1 MKRVNAALFVL
12 SLGLFPAAV
21 YAQATASIVGTVK
34 DASGAV
40 LPGVSV
46 EASSPALIEKTR
58 TVVTS
63 GTGQFSI
70 ENLRPGTY
78 TVTFQLTGFST
89 VKREGIEL
97 SGSFI
102 AAVNAELK
110 VGGLAETIT
119 VTSEAPIVDITSART
134 QEVISGDTVSALP
147 TSRQYGGLIALVPS
161 INVQGNDV
169 GGAQGGIFNV
179 FQVHGGRRNEGQVQ
193 VDGMS
198 AGYQGMGVSSYV
210 TEIGN
215 AQEVVFSLSGGL
227 GEANTGGPQMN
238 IIGKQGGNRFAG
250 SFFITGTGDKFQGTN
265 LTPDLQAKGLTTPQS
280 LAKAWDINPAYGGPI
295 KRDKLWFFATY
306 RYQSN
311 DQNVASMWANLN
323 AGDNSKWTY
332 LPADGKGGRPL
343 QVPID
348 DGRWK
353 NGSLRL
359 TWQAT
364 PKNKF
369 NFWTDY
375 QRICQHCI
383 EGGSSSGTTFSGTIA
398 SPEALQRVE
407 NRPNSMTQI
416 GWTSPVTTKLLLEVN
431 TQLGPYFW
439 WGGTQKNPY
448 DATTIPVNETAG
460 LIPGLN
466 YRSSDWSD
474 HTGFTNIIQGS
485 LSYVTGSHSAKFGVR
500 YMANDSTFPKNYYN
514 NAQLHYQFTNGVPNQ
529 FTMYADQASQQQQHQ
544 GMTALYAQDRWTVG
558 RLTLQGGLRFER
570 LVDHFAQQQ
579 MGPNIFLPN
588 AVVFPAQDGPL
599 DHKDLQPRMGA
610 TYDVFGNGKTAVKF
624 FLGEYVTTVNTVDE
638 WINFSP
644 AGLGHFVSS
653 TSRTWTDANHDFV
666 PNCNLLDQSDQ
677 NDPLLPGYNPA
688 KDSCG
693 PGNPFFGKPFSPL
706 TVDPAATTGWNTR
719 EHSWDLS
726 AGVSQQLAP
735 RVSVDVTY
743 NRRSWGNIAT
753 TINRA
758 LTPADFSSFTYN
770 VPKDPKLPGGG
781 GYTLTYEEIAPAKY
795 NQYDSF
801 YTLADNAGGIT
812 NHYNGV
818 DGSVNARLQQGLT
831 VQAGFSTGNVLEDDC
846 GLGAAHPDVY
856 ISSIINGG
864 SLGFGS
870 PFIGGLAQLPQTF
883 CHRESGWQTNL
894 KGLASYNVPK
904 IDVLVSGTF
913 HSLPYPGGNFPS
925 ITSQSL
931 TGTAFLLSG
940 ETSVGFARGF
950 SGAAPVQFFNIVK
963 PGTVYGDRLN
973 GLDLRFGKILKYNR
987 TKTLL
992 AVDIFNLTNS
1002 NAIDVYQQTYG
1013 PTILTTQ
1020 STYLNPLSITQAR
1033 FFKISAQFDF

>member
-1 MKRVNAALFVL
+1 VVLFSLLLIPVAAL
-12 SLGLFPAAV
+12 
-21 YAQATASIVGTVK
+21 AQATASIVGTAK

-40 LPGVSV
+40 LPGVVV

-58 TVVTS
+58 SVVTD
-63 GTGQFSI
+63 GRGQYSI

-78 TVTFQLTGFST
+78 TVTFTLTGFST
-89 VKREGIEL
+89 VKREGVEL
-97 SGSFI
+97 TGSFI
-102 AAVNAELK
+102 ATINSEMK
-110 VGGLAETIT
+110 VGGIAETIT
-119 VTSEAPIVDITSART
+119 VTSEAPVVDVTSART
-134 QEVISGDTVSALP
+134 QEVINGETVSALP

-215 AQEVVFSLSGGL
+215 AQEVVFTLAGGL

-265 LTPDLQAKGLTTPQS
+265 LTPELQAQGLTTPQS

-311 DQNVASMWANLN
+311 DQNVASMWVNLN
-323 AGDNSKWTY
+323 AGDNTKWTY
-332 LPADGKGGRPL
+332 LPADGKNGRPL

-359 TWQAT
+359 TYQAT

-383 EGGSSSGTTFSGTIA
+383 QGGSSSGQTFSGTIA

-416 GWTSPVTTKLLLEVN
+416 SWTSPVTTKLLLEVN

-439 WGGTQKNPY
+439 WGGTQKNSY
-448 DATTIPVNETAG
+448 DATTIPVQDTGG

-474 HTGFTNIIQGS
+474 HTGFTNIVQGS
-485 LSYVTGSHSAKFGVR
+485 VSYVTGSHSAKFGAR
-500 YMANDSTFPKNYYN
+500 YHANDSTFPKNFYN
-514 NAQLHYQFTNGVPNQ
+514 NAQLHYQFLNGSPTQ
-529 FTMYADQASQQQQHQ
+529 LTMYADQGSSQQQHQ
-544 GMTALYAQDRWTVG
+544 GMFSLYAQDRWTVG
-558 RLTLQGGLRFER
+558 RLSLQGGLRFER

-579 MGPNIFLPN
+579 MGPNRFLP
-588 AVVFPAQDGPL
+588 AAIVFPDQDGPL
-599 DHKDLQPRMGA
+599 DQKDLQPRFGA
-610 TYDVFGNGKTAVKF
+610 TYDVFGNGKTAVKA
-624 FLGEYVTTVNTVDE
+624 FLGEYVTTTNTVNE
-638 WINFSP
+638 WLNYSP
-644 AGLGHFVSS
+644 AGIGHFTSS
-653 TSRTWTDANHDFV
+653 TTRAWTDNGDFV
-666 PNCNLLDQSDQ
+666 PNCDLL
-677 NDPLLPGYNPA
+677 NPA
-688 KDSCG
+688 ANGECG
-693 PGNPFFGKPFSPL
+693 PMASPTFGKTISPT
-706 TVDPAATTGWNTR
+706 TVDPDTTSGWNKR

-726 AGVSQQLAP
+726 VALSQQLAP
-735 RVSVDVTY
+735 RVSIDVSY
-743 NRRSWGNIAT
+743 NRRSWGNLQT
-753 TINRA
+753 TINRN
-758 LTPADFSSFTYN
+758 LTPADFDSFTYT
-770 VPKDPKLPGGG
+770 VPTDSKLGSSGQ
-781 GYTLTYEEIAPAKY
+781 TLTYFDVKPAKFGQIDNY
-795 NQYDSF
+795 LTF
-801 YTLADNAGGIT
+801 ADKVGGMSNT
-812 NHYNGV
+812 YNGV
-818 DGSVNARLQQGLT
+818 DFGVNARASGVVLQG
-831 VQAGFSTGNVLEDDC
+831 GFSTGNVIEDSC
-846 GLGAAHPDVY
+846 GVAKAHPEVN
-856 ISSIINGG
+856 IFQAWGG
-864 SLGFGS
+864 TLSFFDPFWPGLWQWPGS
-870 PFIGGLAQLPQTF
+870 F
-883 CHRESGWQTNL
+883 CHRESGFKTSV
-894 KGLASYNVPK
+894 KGLASYTLPR

-913 HSLPYPGGNFPS
+913 HSLPYPGSNFPS
-925 ITSQSL
+925 VTSQSL
-931 TGTAFLLSG
+931 SAQTFVLFSQ
-940 ETSVGFARGF
+940 TSLGRSFANG
-950 SGAAPVQFFNIVK
+950 SPVAPLQLVQ

-973 GLDLRFGKILKYNR
+973 GVDLRLGKILKYGR
-987 TKTLL
+987 TKTLV
-992 AVDIFNLTNS
+992 AVDIFNLFNS

-1013 PTILTTQ
+1013 A
-1020 STYLNPLSITQAR
+1020 TYLNPLSITQAR

>member
-1 MKRVNAALFVL
+1 MLRCLKAVVVLVSLLAIPHLLF
-12 SLGLFPAAV
+12 
-21 YAQATASIVGTVK
+21 AQATASIVGTAK

-63 GTGQFSI
+63 GTGQYSI

-78 TVTFQLTGFST
+78 TVTFTLAGFSV

-102 AAVNAELK
+102 ATVNADMK
-110 VGGLAETIT
+110 IGQVAETIT
-119 VTSEAPIVDITSART
+119 VSGEAPVVDVTSART
-134 QEVISGDTVSALP
+134 QEVISGETVSSLP
-147 TSRQYGGLIALVPS
+147 TSRQYGGLIALVPA

-215 AQEVVFSLSGGL
+215 AQEVVFTLAGGL

-250 SFFITGTGDKFQGTN
+250 SFFITGTGSALQGTN
-265 LTPDLQAKGLTTPQS
+265 LTPALQAEGLSTPQS

-295 KRDKLWFFATY
+295 VHDKLWFFGTY

-311 DQNVASMWANLN
+311 DQNVASMWVNLN
-323 AGDNSKWTY
+323 AGDNTKWTY
-332 LPADGKGGRPL
+332 LPADGKNGRPL
-343 QVPID
+343 EVPID

-369 NFWTDY
+369 NFWSDL
-375 QRICQHCI
+375 QQICQHCI
-383 EGGSSSGTTFSGTIA
+383 QGGSSSGQTFSGTIA

-416 GWTSPVTTKLLLEVN
+416 TWTSPVTTKLLLDVN

-439 WGGTQKNPY
+439 WGGQQKNSY
-448 DATTIPVNETAG
+448 DQTTIPVMETAG

-466 YRSSDWSD
+466 YRSSDWSN
-474 HTGFTNIIQGS
+474 HTGFTNIVQGS

-529 FTMYADQASQQQQHQ
+529 FTMYADQGSSQQQHQ
-544 GMTALYAQDRWTVG
+544 GMTALFAQDRWTVG

-579 MGPNIFLPN
+579 MGPNIFLPT
-588 AVVFPAQDGPL
+588 AVIFPAQDGPL

-610 TYDVFGNGKTAVKF
+610 TYDVFGNGKTALKF

-638 WINFSP
+638 WVNFSP

-653 TSRTWTDANHDFV
+653 VSRSWTDTNGNFV
-666 PNCNLLDQSDQ
+666 PDCDLLNQAA
-677 NDPLLPGYNPA
+677 NGE
-688 KDSCG
+688 CG
-693 PGNPFFGKPFSPL
+693 VGNPFFGKSISPL

-726 AGVSQQLAP
+726 AGISQQLAP
-735 RVSVDVTY
+735 RVSVDVSY

-758 LTPADFSSFTYN
+758 LTPADFNPFTYT

-781 GYTLTYEEIAPAKY
+781 GYTLTFEEITPAKY
-795 NQYDSF
+795 NQYDNL
-801 YTLADNAGGIT
+801 YTLADNAGGVI
-812 NHYNGV
+812 NRYNGV

-831 VQAGFSTGNVLEDDC
+831 VQAGFSTGNVIEDEC
-846 GLGAAHPDVY
+846 GLAAQHPDVY

-870 PFIGGLAQLPQTF
+870 SFIGGLAQLPQAF
-883 CHRESGWQTNL
+883 CHRESGWQTNY
-894 KGLASYNVPK
+894 KGLATYNVPK
-904 IDVLVSGTF
+904 IDVLISGTF
-913 HSLPYPGGNFPS
+913 HSLPYPGSNFPAV
-925 ITSQSL
+925 TSQSL

-940 ETSVGFARGF
+940 ETSLGRPF
-950 SGAAPVQFFNIVK
+950 SGASPVQFFNIVK

-973 GLDLRFGKILKYNR
+973 GLDLRFGKNLKFSR
-987 TKTLL
+987 TKTLV
-992 AVDIFNLTNS
+992 AVDIFNITNS

-1013 PTILTTQ
+1013 PTILTPQ
-1020 STYLNPLSITQAR
+1020 NTYLNPLSITQAR

>member
-1 MKRVNAALFVL
+1 MLRCGKALGALVLLVLIPSAA
-12 SLGLFPAAV
+12 
-21 YAQATASIVGTVK
+21 YAQASASIVGTVK

-40 LPGVSV
+40 LPGVTV

-58 TVVTS
+58 SVVS
-63 GTGQFSI
+63 NGVGQYSI

-78 TVTFQLTGFST
+78 TVTFTLTGFST

-97 SGSFI
+97 AGAFV
-102 AAVNAELK
+102 ATVNAELK
-110 VGGLAETIT
+110 VGAVSETIT
-119 VTSEAPIVDITSART
+119 VSGEAPVVDVTSART
-134 QEVISGDTVSALP
+134 QEVISGETVSALP
-147 TSRQYGGLIALVPS
+147 TSRQYGGLIALVPA

-193 VDGMS
+193 IDGMS

-215 AQEVVFSLSGGL
+215 AQEVAFTLAGGL
-227 GEANTGGPQMN
+227 GEAVTGGPQMN
-238 IIGKQGGNRFAG
+238 IVGKQGGNRFAG
-250 SFFITGTGDKFQGTN
+250 SFFITGTGSSLQGTN
-265 LTPDLQAKGLTTPQS
+265 LTPELQARGLTTPQS
-280 LAKAWDINPAYGGPI
+280 LAKAWDINPAFGGPI
-295 KRDKLWFFATY
+295 LHDKLWFFGTY

-311 DQNVASMWANLN
+311 DQNVASMWVNLN
-323 AGDNSKWTY
+323 AGDNTKWTY
-332 LPADGKGGRPL
+332 LPADGKNGRPL

-364 PKNKF
+364 PRNKF
-369 NFWTDY
+369 NVWSDY

-383 EGGSSSGTTFSGTIA
+383 QGGSSSGLTFSGTIA

-416 GWTSPVTTKLLLEVN
+416 SWTSPVTSKLLLEVN

-439 WGGTQKNPY
+439 WGGTQKNPW

-460 LIPGLN
+460 VIPGLN

-474 HTGFTNIIQGS
+474 HTGFTNIVQGS
-485 LSYVTGSHSAKFGVR
+485 ISYVTGSHSAKFGAR

-514 NAQLHYQFTNGVPNQ
+514 NAQLHYGFTNGVPYQ
-529 FTMYADQASQQQQHQ
+529 FTMYADQASSQQQHQ
-544 GMTALYAQDRWTVG
+544 GMMALYAQDRWTLG
-558 RLTLQGGLRFER
+558 RLSLQGGLRFER
-570 LVDHFAQQQ
+570 LADSFAQQQ
-579 MGPNIFLPN
+579 MGPNRFLPT
-588 AVVFPAQDGPL
+588 AVVFPAQEGPVN
-599 DHKDLQPRMGA
+599 HKDLQPRFGA
-610 TYDVFGNGKTAVKF
+610 SYDVFGNGKTAVKF
-624 FLGEYVTTVNTVDE
+624 FLGEYVTTTNTVDE

-653 TSRTWTDANHDFV
+653 QTRTWHDDNGDFV
-666 PNCNLLDQSDQ
+666 VNCDLLS
-677 NDPLLPGYNPA
+677 PA
-688 KDSCG
+688 ANGECG
-693 PGNPFFGKPFSPL
+693 PGNPFFGKSVSPL

-719 EHSWDLS
+719 EHSWDLT
-726 AGVSQQLAP
+726 AGISQQLAP
-735 RVSVDVTY
+735 RVSVDVSY

-758 LTPADFSSFTYN
+758 LKPTDFNTFTYTT
-770 VPKDPKLPGGG
+770 PKDSKLPGGG

-795 NQYDSF
+795 NQFDNL
-801 YTLADNAGGIT
+801 YTLADDAGGIV
-812 NHYNGV
+812 NRYNGV
-818 DGSVNARLQQGLT
+818 DGSVNARIQQGLV
-831 VQAGFSTGNVLEDDC
+831 VQAGFSTGNVIEDEC
-846 GLGAAHPDVY
+846 GLAAQHPDVY

-870 PFIGGLAQLPQTF
+870 PFIGGLAQIPQSF

-904 IDVLVSGTF
+904 IDVLISGTF

-925 ITSQSL
+925 ITNQSL
-931 TGTAFLLSG
+931 GGTAFLLFS
-940 ETSVGFARGF
+940 ETSLGRPF
-950 SGAAPVQFFNIVK
+950 SGVGPVQFFNIVK

-973 GLDLRFGKILKYNR
+973 GLDLRFGKILKYGR
-987 TKTLL
+987 TKTLA
-992 AVDIFNLTNS
+992 AVDIFNVTNS
-1002 NAIDVYQQTYG
+1002 NAVDVYRQTYG
-1013 PTILTTQ
+1013 PTILTPQ
-1020 STYLNPLSITQAR
+1020 ATYLNPLSITQAR
-1033 FFKISAQFDF
+1033 FFKISVQFDF